1 MFFHRRL
8 ATTSVTPRRQTG
20 AQIAPAEPPTLAPP
34 PTSPW
39 SDGLGRMAI
48 RSAQVLLLLAAAAL
62 VATVMVR
69 LRLVVVPILIAT
81 LLAAAISPLVSLLV
95 RRGLPRQLAVWV
107 ALIGGF
113 AALAGVGWIVV
124 AGIRAE
130 WDELQSRA
138 TEGLTEVQEYR
149 EPFRTPPPVR
159 AL

>member
-1 MFFHRRL
+1 
-8 ATTSVTPRRQTG
+8 
-20 AQIAPAEPPTLAPP
+20 
-34 PTSPW
+34 
-39 SDGLGRMAI
+39 MAI

-138 TEGLTEVQEYR
+138 SEI
-149 EPFRTPPPVR
+149 
-159 AL
+159 